1 MNPVQLASSVRIGA
15 EQRVLER
22 DSAIRRL
29 SQNSGHPLLN
39 NFRTETARTV

>member
-1 MNPVQLASSVRIGA
+1 MNSVHLASSVRIVVG
-15 EQRVLER
+15 QRVLER

>member
-1 MNPVQLASSVRIGA
+1 MSLVQLASSVRVIAG
-15 EQRVLER
+15 QRVPER

-29 SQNSGHPLLN
+29 SQSSGHPLLD